1 MEFIIFIKYINTGSD
16 IPIFFSINR
25 NKKSGKERKIKEIR
39 KIIYIN
45 LYRICFFLWY
55 IFIINLYMAK
65 IFCNQIIY
73 LSVKIKY

>member
-45 LYRICFFLWY
+45 LYRICFFL
-55 IFIINLYMAK
+55 
-65 IFCNQIIY
+65 
-73 LSVKIKY
+73 